1 MIWKAFKA
9 KTSKSTSNTQ
19 EKYCP
24 NGMQFVSWSEWQHLL
39 IQSCFTL
46 DNIPSSVGILPVN
59 SLRSKTIQNKNIK
72 VNIKPSRKVP
82 PKRHAV
88 CIMRYITYV
97 GIDVLGLISFPALMG
112 YYLPSHS
119 YLKSIQNKISK
130 SISNPQEKYFPKSM

>member
-1 MIWKAFKA
+1 M
-9 KTSKSTSNTQ
+9 
-19 EKYCP
+19 
-24 NGMQFVSWSEWQHLL
+24 
-39 IQSCFTL
+39 L
-46 DNIPSSVGILPVN
+46 DKLPSSVGMVPVN
-59 SLRSKTIQNKNIK
+59 LFPVFLSKTIQNKNIK

-119 YLKSIQNKISK
+119 YLKSIQNKMSK
-130 SISNPQEKYFPKSM
+130 STSNPLEKYRPKSM